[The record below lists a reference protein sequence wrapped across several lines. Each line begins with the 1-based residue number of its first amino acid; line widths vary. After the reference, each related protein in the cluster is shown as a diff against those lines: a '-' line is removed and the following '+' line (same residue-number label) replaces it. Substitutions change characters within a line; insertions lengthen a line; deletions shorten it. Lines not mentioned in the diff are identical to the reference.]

1 MDIGHVILGRHW
13 LHDLNVI
20 IFGRS
25 NSCSFTFQDK
35 KKIQFIGLPLRS
47 NDYSQK
53 KNKVKEGGLNIISP
67 REFDKEICEESVVFA
82 IVAKEIVE
90 DFLEEP
96 PEKVREVLKEFLDV
110 FPFKLPDVLPHII
123 TSTFK
128 SSMEIVLF
136 QWSQVFRHP
145 DWRPYI
151 DAWF

>member
-1 MDIGHVILGRHW
+1 MIWTLQSLDDQILVHS
-13 LHDLNVI
+13 L
-20 IFGRS
+20 F
-25 NSCSFTFQDK
+25 
-35 KKIQFIGLPLRS
+35 
-47 NDYSQK
+47 
-53 KNKVKEGGLNIISP
+53 KVKKSNLLDYPQSP
-67 REFDKEICEESVVFA
+67 REFDKEIYEESVVFVV
-82 IVAKEIVE
+82 VAKEIVE

>member
-1 MDIGHVILGRHW
+1 
-13 LHDLNVI
+13 
-20 IFGRS
+20 
-25 NSCSFTFQDK
+25 
-35 KKIQFIGLPLRS
+35 
-47 NDYSQK
+47 
-53 KNKVKEGGLNIISP
+53 VKEGGLNIISP

-82 IVAKEIVE
+82 VVAKEIVE

-123 TSTFK
+123 TSAFK
-128 SSMEIVLF
+128 SSMEIALF